1 MRTHHTDPAAGGRA
15 ATFWRENVWASEG
28 MSQEVY
34 PAGHVISLLCSC
46 ICFVRGSLFSFI
58 HLFGNLDMEY
68 RLQRSNLL
76 IDEDVGG
83 RTREDGAAGGLQR

>member
-1 MRTHHTDPAAGGRA
+1 MCGQARA
-15 ATFWRENVWASEG
+15 CLKRCIRPDTF
-28 MSQEVY
+28 
-34 PAGHVISLLCSC
+34 ISLLCSC

-83 RTREDGAAGGLQR
+83 RTREDGAAGGFQR